1 MVSKEL
7 KKLLDCLNTV
17 SNDGED
23 DCDCGHANINFECLA
38 EMAVDGVDIHS
49 ILPDVAT
56 HIEHCADCREEY
68 EALVSILVAER
79 ENRIP

>member
-1 MVSKEL
+1 MVSEQL
-7 KKLLDCLNTV
+7 KRLIECLNTV
-17 SNDGED
+17 TTDEI
-23 DCDCGHANINFECLA
+23 DCDCGHANINFDCLA
-38 EMAVDGVDIHS
+38 EMAVEGVDIHT